1 MRFVRCKPGHPRTKR
16 LSSLTGLEVKQFFST
31 SGRGRSIFLDI
42 PLYRS
47 GVCAQNRIVSA
58 KAILRQQPTI
68 PTSPLAWL
76 YFQLV
81 RAVNIFG
88 GASRSLA

>member
-1 MRFVRCKPGHPRTKR
+1 MALFSECSLRCARKVLDTADIVR
-16 LSSLTGLEVKQFFST
+16 E
-31 SGRGRSIFLDI
+31 
-42 PLYRS
+42 
-47 GVCAQNRIVSA
+47 
-58 KAILRQQPTI
+58 AILRQQPTI

>member
-1 MRFVRCKPGHPRTKR
+1 MF
-16 LSSLTGLEVKQFFST
+16 LTSPFIDQAIALKTTV
-31 SGRGRSIFLDI
+31 
-42 PLYRS
+42 
-47 GVCAQNRIVSA
+47 VSA